1 MDAIGFFPLLVWAL
15 VGAGVVG
22 ACIYGFMEYQA
33 FLLRTQVDG
42 IPGGLRFTSRDF
54 SIEAHYGKK
63 ELEVQTKNGQF
74 TRKPLLEGEAVV
86 QSGNLTAALPVAGL
100 KMQVFRIVVKDG
112 ETPKET
118 GHSTLVFNASDEMT
132 FKAQGVTGGQSF
144 VLRINQVPAAIAAD
158 FQRFANTLHTWITK
172 VEGGLA
178 AEVEVLR
185 LAAEAKAKAEAAA
198 AAAAA
203 KPPKEDLSVPLT
215 DAERDARSAAQIA
228 GWREAAGFKG
238 STSEVSVDPRG
249 NINWF
254 IDLDQ
259 RGRITLHSNKRTVHS
274 TLKGAKVT
282 ALSGELEL
290 SVRDEYWT
298 ENEPELTAF
307 RVLSGV
313 APEVRQAWKE
323 RLEIIVQSMV
333 RDAGIGK

>member
-1 MDAIGFFPLLVWAL
+1 MDAIGFVPLLLWAL
-15 VGAGVVG
+15 AGAGILGV
-22 ACIYGFMEYQA
+22 CIYAFMEYQA

-42 IPGGLRFTSRDF
+42 IPGGLRFTARDF

-63 ELEVQTKNGQF
+63 EIEVKTKSCQF
-74 TRKPLLEGEAVV
+74 TRHPLPSGDATV
-86 QSGNLTAALPVAGL
+86 QTGSLTATLPVAGL
-100 KMQVFRIVVKDG
+100 QMQVFRIVVKDG

-132 FKAQGVTGGQSF
+132 LKAQGATGGQSY

-158 FQRFANTLHTWITK
+158 FQRFANTLHTWISK

-185 LAAEAKAKAEAAA
+185 LAEEAKAKAEAAA
-198 AAAAA
+198 AA
-203 KPPKEDLSVPLT
+203 PPKEDLSVPLT
-215 DAERDARSAAQIA
+215 DEERNARSAAQIA

-238 STSEVSVDPRG
+238 SSSEVSVDPRG
-249 NINWF
+249 HVIWF

-259 RGRITLHSNKRTVHS
+259 RGRITLHANKRTVHS

-290 SVRDEYWT
+290 SVRDEYWS
-298 ENEPELTAF
+298 EEEPELTTF
-307 RVLSGV
+307 RVLTGV

-323 RLEIIVQSMV
+323 RLEILIQSMV